1 MSLVNDML
9 RDLEQRNERPASALG
24 NQSSVKAAQF
34 VEADKPNNLPRLFL
48 WVIGVS
54 ALLMTAWLLWQDQS
68 SSPAV
73 VNNDVQSAPPVEKTT
88 DQPVIQEVKPAPT
101 GPAIAEPKVEPI
113 EPSRAVITEIKW
125 AGTDQGGDLV
135 VRLDGAADVQ
145 VVSQNE
151 NVIVIAFDDAILQ
164 TAVPRISNHL
174 VKRVDLNTEPDRAL
188 LTVTTKLDSQFAFR
202 VQQAPTTL
210 ILGVIAKE
218 PSVKPVESVV
228 VTEVVSEKSNS
239 EEQPDA
245 TEQVKEVVQKPNGIK
260 SGEELQVA
268 HPNDAMVEK
277 TRPSKPVTKATA
289 KLSDQQSADRA
300 RRLINQGKL
309 ADAETLLL
317 KSIVG
322 QSSKSLASRRLLATL
337 YLSTN
342 NQSKAER
349 LLSDSLAL
357 YPTDVALRKLQARI
371 WLTSGQQAQAVS
383 LLEKDK
389 PAMKQ
394 DAEFYELLAS
404 AYQQDGN
411 FTKAAQN
418 YYQLLQFN
426 NQVPRWWVGLG
437 YAFEQSQRFQ
447 DARNAYRSAMQIPSI
462 DSSLKQYA
470 QQRIQALTG
479 R

>member
-9 RDLEQRNERPASALG
+9 RDLEQRNERPVSMDG
-24 NQSSVKAAQF
+24 NQSSIKAAQT
-34 VEADKPNNLPRLFL
+34 VEVEKPNSLPRLIL
-48 WVIGVS
+48 WFIGFS

-68 SSPAV
+68 SSSAVGNKEVQPAL
-73 VNNDVQSAPPVEKTT
+73 SSKGMT
-88 DQPVIQEVKPAPT
+88 DQPVTPEVAPT
-101 GPAIAEPKVEPI
+101 PAVPVVVESKVEPV
-113 EPSRAVITEIKW
+113 EPSRTVITEIKW

-145 VVSQNE
+145 VVSQNA

-164 TAVPRISNHL
+164 SALPSISNGL
-174 VKRVDLNTEPDRAL
+174 VKSVDLNTESDRAL
-188 LTVTTKLDSQFAFR
+188 LTVTTLRDSQFAFR

-218 PSVKPVESVV
+218 SNVEAVEHV
-228 VTEVVSEKSNS
+228 PQVVSENHSL
-239 EEQPDA
+239 EEGVET
-245 TEQVKEVVQKPNGIK
+245 TEKIEEIIKKTNAIK
-260 SGEELQVA
+260 SGKELQVA
-268 HPNDAMVEK
+268 HPNDVMAEK
-277 TRPSKPVTKATA
+277 SRPSKPVTKVTA

-317 KSIVG
+317 KSIAEQV
-322 QSSKSLASRRLLATL
+322 SNSLASRRLLATL
-337 YLSTN
+337 YLSTG
-342 NQSKAER
+342 NQQKAER
-349 LLSDSLAL
+349 VLSDSLVL
-357 YPTDVALRKLQARI
+357 FPSDTALRKLQARI
-371 WLTSGQQAQAVS
+371 WLTSDQQIQAVS

-394 DAEFYELLAS
+394 DTEFYELLAS
-404 AYQQDGN
+404 AYQQSGN
-411 FTKAAQN
+411 YTKSAQN
-418 YYQLLQFN
+418 YYQLLQLN

-437 YAFEQSQRFQ
+437 YAFEQSQRFH
-447 DARNAYRSAMQIPSI
+447 DALNAYRSAAKIPSI

-470 QQRIQALTG
+470 QQRVQALSG

>member
-9 RDLEQRNERPASALG
+9 RDLEQRNERPASVPG

-73 VNNDVQSAPPVEKTT
+73 VNNDVQSAPSSEKTT
-88 DQPVIQEVKPAPT
+88 DQPITQSLVPTPAET
-101 GPAIAEPKVEPI
+101 VVAEPKVEPI

-125 AGTDQGGDLV
+125 AGTNQGGDLV
-135 VRLDGAADVQ
+135 VRLDGSADVQ
-145 VVSQNE
+145 VVSQNK

-164 TAVPRISNHL
+164 TVVPRVSNGL
-174 VKRVDLNTEPDRAL
+174 VKRVDLNSESDRAL
-188 LTVTTKLDSQFAFR
+188 LTVTTQRDSQFAFR

-210 ILGVIAKE
+210 VLGVMAKE
-218 PSVKPVESVV
+218 PSVKPVARVV
-228 VTEVVSEKSNS
+228 ATEVASEDSNS
-239 EEQPDA
+239 EEQ
-245 TEQVKEVVQKPNGIK
+245 TEVPKQVEEVVKKPNGIK

-277 TRPSKPVTKATA
+277 TRPSKPVTKATV

-317 KSIVG
+317 RSIAG
-322 QSSKSLASRRLLATL
+322 QSTKSLASRRLLATL

-357 YPTDVALRKLQARI
+357 FPSDAALRKLQARI
-371 WLTSGQQAQAVS
+371 WLTSGQQAQAAS

-389 PAMKQ
+389 PAMNQ

-411 FTKAAQN
+411 YTKAAQN

-447 DARNAYRSAMQIPSI
+447 DARNAYQSAMQIPSI

-470 QQRIQALTG
+470 QQRIQALSG

>member
-9 RDLEQRNERPASALG
+9 RDLEQRNERPASVPG

-54 ALLMTAWLLWQDQS
+54 ALLMTAWLLWKDQS
-68 SSPAV
+68 SSPEV
-73 VNNDVQSAPPVEKTT
+73 VNNGVQLASSSDKTA
-88 DQPVIQEVKPAPT
+88 DQPVTKVAAPT
-101 GPAIAEPKVEPI
+101 PAVPVLAEPKVEPVI
-113 EPSRAVITEIKW
+113 PIQAVITEIQW
-125 AGTDQGGDLV
+125 AGTEQGGDLV

-164 TAVPRISNHL
+164 SALPSISNGL
-174 VKRVDLNTEPDRAL
+174 VKRVDLNTESDRAL
-188 LTVTTKLDSQFAFR
+188 LTVTTERDSQFAFR

-210 ILGVIAKE
+210 VLGVMAKE
-218 PSVKPVESVV
+218 PSVKPVERIV
-228 VTEVVSEKSNS
+228 VTEVVSEDNNS
-239 EEQPDA
+239 EEQIEVP
-245 TEQVKEVVQKPNGIK
+245 EQVEEVVKKPNAIK

-289 KLSDQQSADRA
+289 KMSDQQSADRA

-317 KSIVG
+317 TSIAEHI
-322 QSSKSLASRRLLATL
+322 SKSLASRRLLSTL
-337 YLSTN
+337 YLSTGK
-342 NQSKAER
+342 QSKAER
-349 LLSDSLAL
+349 LLSDSLVLFPSDA
-357 YPTDVALRKLQARI
+357 ALRKLQARI
-371 WLTSGQQAQAVS
+371 WLSSGHQAQAVS

-389 PAMKQ
+389 PVMKQ
-394 DAEFYELLAS
+394 DTEFYELLAS
-404 AYQQDGN
+404 AYQQNGN
-411 FTKAAQN
+411 YTNSAQN
-418 YYQLLQFN
+418 YYQLLQLN

-437 YAFEQSQRFQ
+437 YAFEQSQRFR
-447 DARNAYRSAMQIPSI
+447 DARNAYLSATQIPSI

-470 QQRIQALTG
+470 QQRVQALSG

>member
-9 RDLEQRNERPASALG
+9 RDLEQRNERPASAPG
-24 NQSSVKAAQF
+24 NQTSVKAAQY
-34 VEADKPNNLPRLFL
+34 VEADKPNNLPRLLL
-48 WVIGVS
+48 WIIGAS

-73 VNNDVQSAPPVEKTT
+73 VNNDVQSVPSSEKTT
-88 DQPVIQEVKPAPT
+88 DQPVTPKVAPIPAVT
-101 GPAIAEPKVEPI
+101 VVAEPKLEPV

-125 AGTDQGGDLV
+125 AGTEQGGDLV

-145 VVSQNE
+145 VVSQSE
-151 NVIVIAFDDAILQ
+151 NVIVIAFDNAILQ
-164 TAVPRISNHL
+164 SAVPSISNSL
-174 VKRVDLNTEPDRAL
+174 VKRVDLTTESGRAL
-188 LTVTTKLDSQFAFR
+188 LTVTTQRDSQFAFR
-202 VQQAPTTL
+202 VQQTPTTL
-210 ILGVIAKE
+210 VLGVMAKE
-218 PSVKPVESVV
+218 PSVKPVERVA
-228 VTEVVSEKSNS
+228 VTEVASEDNNP
-239 EEQPDA
+239 EERAEVP
-245 TEQVKEVVQKPNGIK
+245 EQVEEVVKKPNGIK

-289 KLSDQQSADRA
+289 KLSDQQAADRA

-317 KSIVG
+317 KSIAE
-322 QSSKSLASRRLLATL
+322 QTAKSLASRRLLATL

-342 NQSKAER
+342 NQLKAEG

-357 YPTDVALRKLQARI
+357 YPSDASLRKLQARI
-371 WLTSGQQAQAVS
+371 WLTSGKQAQVVS
-383 LLEKDK
+383 LLENDK
-389 PAMKQ
+389 PALQQ

-411 FTKAAQN
+411 FTKAAQS

-470 QQRIQALTG
+470 QQRVQALSG